1 MGYASISG
9 IIDFGI
15 RQLGQSSLQADRQVI
30 AVSGDGVNN
39 TGRTVTLARDE
50 ALARG
55 ITINGL
61 LIMLKPPDSL

>member
-1 MGYASISG
+1 V
-9 IIDFGI
+9 ID
-15 RQLGQSSLQADRQVI
+15 
-30 AVSGDGVNN
+30 VSGDGVNN